1 MKPALHVRCRPS
13 KALRAAL
20 LLALCGLFS
29 ACSVNPPANASS
41 GSGASGG
48 VTMREVVGDFC
59 PPAQAT
65 KGNC

>member
-1 MKPALHVRCRPS
+1 MQHRYSFSGTNMPS
-13 KALRAAL
+13 IRILLFGLACL
-20 LLALCGLFS
+20 LLGCS
-29 ACSVNPPANASS
+29 AEQTASVN
-41 GSGASGG
+41 SGASPSG

>member
-1 MKPALHVRCRPS
+1 MKPMLPKPS
-13 KALRAAL
+13 GFLRAGL

-29 ACSVNPPANASS
+29 ACSMNPPASAS
-41 GSGASGG
+41 SGASGG

>member
-1 MKPALHVRCRPS
+1 MKAWHKLLHAS
-13 KALRAAL
+13 L
-20 LLALCGLFS
+20 LLALCALFS
-29 ACSVNPPANASS
+29 ACSVTPDS
-41 GSGASGG
+41 SGASGG